1 MGLLLKLENGDTALK
16 SLKFGRDRLGNGSSN
31 QPYIKNPII
40 EEPGKLGQADN
51 DFLLRGG
58 LRAPINAAEDVAR
71 LTKYM
76 FDFKSPSGLLFIA
89 KQNLLSRTAVATEAS
104 ISAGYGNNPSKELAW
119 TKAPINQGIYTPL
132 STLLQA
138 GIGFTGTH
146 LNLLGINPFTPM
158 TGVVQ
163 GGFLPGLGLVR
174 YEDVV
179 RGETRLT
186 KRVVNKKKIPIYEER
201 SVPAF
206 GDYAPAPIK
215 GYKTEKTVTKIPVG
229 QYENRLLYLWEKDM
243 VVTDNAG
250 GTILTYSGGPGSILG
265 VGKTKIN
272 FADQRTGLN
281 NKLSNTEPNYFYKGG
296 TKLHEDDFV
305 PNYSDLLGAS
315 KAENLSDTQTGIDSA
330 TGIDSNL
337 YGPHRENYTLSKYN
351 PTGKTLSGYGL
362 GGPNNIIN
370 SNTSAFTGDSD
381 EFYQGVYNNYLTG
394 IKNSPT
400 DRSELYV
407 AGLTATRKPLSYS
420 DKVNYRY
427 LLGASN
433 FQGLSGNKN
442 YLNLEGQFIS
452 IDGEVRFFGPH
463 LPNYTL
469 SKYNPTDLE
478 LTGYYG
484 YQLSKPYQN
493 ITNEEDT
500 TYSSSIERILNNIY
514 DRQLLSP
521 PQFDANNVA
530 GDSPTFAATSNGKFI
545 PKYSSDNTLRRDY
558 TNSEISSSGGYLWVD
573 FNNPSNPK
581 VHKDGYLADLDKNAG
596 SYKGDQGEIIH
607 FNNGYPGG
615 IAPDFRLTPREKRG
629 FPALQESAQN
639 PDVTS
644 IPKYGKMGKG
654 ETYSRWITDN
664 GGLEDKTLD
673 RIYYNSND
681 INKSSFRR
689 SNDMDSGIDLIDF
702 KIEVLNPTSPSDTRT
717 MRFRAYIDSLND
729 SYNAEWKSQT
739 YVGRGEKF
747 WKYNAFD
754 RDMSLGFT
762 VVADS
767 AGNLGRMYTLL
778 DALASTLAPT
788 YSGQGYM
795 SGNIH
800 KLTIGDYVSNQ
811 YGIITSLTYDII
823 DDSPWE
829 LTSGIQLPF
838 YIKVTGFKFIPIH
851 DFRPSSIF
859 NHTAGFG
866 HFIWPSNPA

>member
-265 VGKTKIN
+265 VGKTRIN

-315 KAENLSDTQTGIDSA
+315 KAENLSDAQTGIDSA

-452 IDGEVRFFGPH
+452 VDGEVRFFGPH

-478 LTGYYG
+478 LTGEGG
-484 YQLSKPYQN
+484 YSIGKQN
-493 ITNEEDT
+493 HFTEATDT
-500 TYSSSIERILNNIY
+500 TYRSVIQEKLKEYGRE
-514 DRQLLSP
+514 LLSDSA
-521 PQFDANNVA
+521 FDTGGISGSANVWA
-530 GDSPTFAATSNGKFI
+530 PTSNTNREVGSNSGKFI
-545 PKYSSDNTLRRDY
+545 AKYSSRNTL
-558 TNSEISSSGGYLWVD
+558 IVD
-573 FNNPSNPK
+573 PKIINNEFREDIDKATLINNPIS
-581 VHKDGYLADLDKNAG
+581 VGYLANLNKNSG
-596 SYKGDQGEIIH
+596 IYEDPTS
-607 FNNGYPGG
+607 PGNYVTQHNPNRVGGRG
-615 IAPDFRLTPREKRG
+615 IAADFRLVNRDRRG
-629 FPALQESAQN
+629 FFDPSGSKAYDYITGES
-639 PDVTS
+639 DYT
-644 IPKYGKMGKG
+644 GK
-654 ETYSRWITDN
+654 TV
-664 GGLEDKTLD
+664 D
-673 RIYYNSND
+673 RIYYDNSAE
-681 INKSSFRR
+681 KRTSTS
-689 SNDMDSGIDLIDF
+689 MDSGVDLIDF

-729 SYNAEWKSQT
+729 SYSADWKSQT
-739 YVGRGEKF
+739 YMGRGEKF
-747 WKYNAFD
+747 WKYNSFD

-795 SGNIH
+795 AGNIH
-800 KLTIGDYVSNQ
+800 KITVGDYISNQ

-829 LTSGIQLPF
+829 LASGIQLPF